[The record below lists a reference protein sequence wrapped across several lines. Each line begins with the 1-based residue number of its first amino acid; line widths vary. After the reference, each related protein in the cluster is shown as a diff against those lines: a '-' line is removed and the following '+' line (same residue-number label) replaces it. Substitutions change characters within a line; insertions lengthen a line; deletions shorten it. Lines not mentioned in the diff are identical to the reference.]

1 LVIAWYP
8 FINKSKISIA
18 IYPGTFD
25 PITNGHLDI
34 VQRASC
40 LFDSIIVAVS
50 DNKMKKSFFSLKER
64 YDLAEQSI
72 QNIQNVSVMIFKG
85 LLVDFAKEMGAVALI
100 RGIRAVSDFEYEFQ
114 MALMNR
120 KLSPHLETVYL
131 MPSEEYTYLNST
143 LVKEIAMLGGQLNCF
158 LPDPVLKALAA
169 KISEKKNGE
178 QQESL

>member
-1 LVIAWYP
+1 MIE
-8 FINKSKISIA
+8 SKNRIA

-34 VQRASC
+34 VKRAAC

-50 DNKMKKSFFSLKER
+50 DNKMKKSFFSLEER
-64 YDLAEQSI
+64 RDLVERSI
-72 QNIQNVSVMIFKG
+72 QKIYNVKVMIFKG
-85 LLVDFAKEMGAVALI
+85 LLVDFAREMGAVALI

-158 LPDPVLKALAA
+158 LPDPVLKALTD
-169 KISEKKNGE
+169 KISEKTSRD